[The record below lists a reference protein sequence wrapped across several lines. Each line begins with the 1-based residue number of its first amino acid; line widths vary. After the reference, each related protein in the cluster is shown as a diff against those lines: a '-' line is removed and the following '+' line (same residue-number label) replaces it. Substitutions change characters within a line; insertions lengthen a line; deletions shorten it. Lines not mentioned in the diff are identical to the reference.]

1 MGSEWTQKQRNKQ
14 YSTLQKNVLQTFLI
28 SIQELYG
35 IYVQVKGLKESPTW
49 SQLWQVNFPSWQ
61 AIFHAQ

>member
-1 MGSEWTQKQRNKQ
+1 MNTKINKQ
-14 YSTLQKNVLQTFLI
+14 YSNLQKNVLQTFLI
-28 SIQELYG
+28 SIQEVYG

-49 SQLWQVNFPSWQ
+49 SQLQQVNFPSRQ